1 MSDNDGGSKFG
12 GLGKKAG
19 ASRFANVKDSVTVT
33 KERKAAKAAAA
44 AKSGAAVVRAGAQEG
59 ETVDLSSGKK

>member
-1 MSDNDGGSKFG
+1 MSDKDGGGKFG
-12 GLGKKAG
+12 KLEKKVG

-44 AKSGAAVVRAGAQEG
+44 AKSGAAVVREEQQEDD
-59 ETVDLSSGKK
+59 TVDLSGKK